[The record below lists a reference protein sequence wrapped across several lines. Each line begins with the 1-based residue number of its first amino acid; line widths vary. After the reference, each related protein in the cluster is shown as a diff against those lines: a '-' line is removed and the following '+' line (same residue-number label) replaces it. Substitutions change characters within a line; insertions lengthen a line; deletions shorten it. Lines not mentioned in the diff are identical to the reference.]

1 MKLPDYPNAS
11 APMSKAWLVQWLKEA
26 VDYLRASKAMPSPD
40 IWPDEKPAGTTF
52 RFAPGT
58 AAAGA
63 AGRKAILYG
72 LVADDYVTADTID
85 LTPCDANGV
94 ATGEADVTV
103 NLPDA
108 WGAVDL
114 TSATVGG
121 VDAVSYTHLTL
132 PTNREV

>member
-58 AAAGA
+58 NGGGGA
-63 AGRKAILYG
+63 AGKGRFLAAVQTDFQTGTQISVK
-72 LVADDYVTADTID
+72 V
-85 LTPCDANGV
+85 CDANGNTTAASSV
-94 ATGEADVTV
+94 IST
-103 NLPDA
+103 NIY
-108 WGAVDL
+108 
-114 TSATVGG
+114 
-121 VDAVSYTHLTL
+121 SYTG
-132 PTNREV
+132 PWN